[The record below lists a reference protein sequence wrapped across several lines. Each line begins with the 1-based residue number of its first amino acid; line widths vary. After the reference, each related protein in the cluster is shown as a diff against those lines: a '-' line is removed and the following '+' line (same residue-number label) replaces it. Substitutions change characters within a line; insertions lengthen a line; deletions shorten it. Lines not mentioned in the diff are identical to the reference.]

1 MIQGLVYD
9 NVFLAVKLLG
19 DTDLTHFC
27 FLEFV
32 RLYHHIC
39 MRGIRD
45 EEFSVFVCLGFFFGG
60 GGGFLVFFYG
70 FGGFFW

>member
-45 EEFSVFVCLGFFFGG
+45 EEFSVFVCLGEINNIASSKVTSNNIGI
-60 GGGFLVFFYG
+60 VFD
-70 FGGFFW
+70 